1 MLSTWH
7 VYGNFKDLPRRTA
20 SNQALC
26 PKAFNIGKNPKYDGY
41 QKSFS
46 SMVYKSFDKKSSGS
60 GMKNEIM
67 PEQKLAEQLQK
78 PIFTKI

>member
-1 MLSTWH
+1 M
-7 VYGNFKDLPRRTA
+7 
-20 SNQALC
+20 
-26 PKAFNIGKNPKYDGY
+26 I
-41 QKSFS
+41 
-46 SMVYKSFDKKSSGS
+46 YKSFDKKSSGS